1 MMAPTCARA
10 VLSRDGGLT
19 VGAATADMG
28 PGAYAVMTQIAADA
42 TGLPVERLA
51 AELRDAELPF
61 APVEVGSFTAAST
74 GSAVRKACESLLEDL
89 FDQARR
95 LEDGPLSGTHL
106 DDIDFVEGRI
116 VQRDDPATGLRFEQV
131 LEAAGMD
138 ELEVKETARPGDFN
152 MMKKARNTHSAVF
165 VEVRVDEELGMARV
179 ASIVGA
185 AAAIANAIF
194 HATGKRVR
202 DLPIAIDKLLRSMNS
217 SPRHF
222 RSQTRGRRHDPCPPD
237 RLRPRAGRHARG
249 RAERRR

>member
-1 MMAPTCARA
+1 MMASTCARA

-28 PGAYAVMTQIAADA
+28 PGAYTMMTQIAADA

-51 AELRDAELPF
+51 AELGDAELPF

-95 LEDGPLSGTHL
+95 LEDSPLSGTLL
-106 DDIDFVEGRI
+106 DDIDLVEGRI
-116 VQRDDPATGLRFEQV
+116 VQKDDPATGLRFEQA

-138 ELEVKETARPGDFN
+138 ELEVKETARPGFN

-179 ASIVGA
+179 ARIVDAVA
-185 AAAIANAIF
+185 AGRIVTPKLARGQIGGCVSAIANAIF

-202 DLPIAIDKLLRSMNS
+202 NQPITIDKLL
-217 SPRHF
+217 
-222 RSQTRGRRHDPCPPD
+222 
-237 RLRPRAGRHARG
+237 
-249 RAERRR
+249 